1 MAKDSITIKWN
12 SADASDYEASLGALQ
27 QYEQQPEIKTAI
39 SLKGRIPPDA
49 VKQIVDLLADHDV
62 EVGVTLKA
70 EWAETGQQQ
79 LRLFAP
85 DYTTQTVAD
94 IEGWLR
100 G

>member
-12 SADASDYEASLGALQ
+12 TANAADYEASLGALQ
-27 QYEQQPEIKTAI
+27 RYEQLPEIKTAI

-49 VKQIVDLLADHDV
+49 VKQIIDLLDDYDV
-62 EVGVTLKA
+62 EIGVTLKA
-70 EWAETGQQQ
+70 EWAETGQEQ

-85 DYTTQTVAD
+85 DYTTETVAD